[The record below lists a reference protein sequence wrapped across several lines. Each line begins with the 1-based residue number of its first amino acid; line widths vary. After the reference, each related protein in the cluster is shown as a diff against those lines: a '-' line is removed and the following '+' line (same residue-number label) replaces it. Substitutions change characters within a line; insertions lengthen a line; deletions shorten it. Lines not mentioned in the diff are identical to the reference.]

1 MNQLNQLIL
10 EGNVCRE
17 FKVART
23 VNGVYGELPIAVNR
37 FYRGAN
43 GEEVNEVSFFDIE
56 VRGRLAELCEK
67 YGKKGFSV
75 RIVGRLRQE
84 RWKDQDGMNRSKVCV
99 LAEHVEFLGNKEEG
113 A

>member
-17 FKVART
+17 FKAART
-23 VNGVYGELPIAVNR
+23 GNGVYGEMPIAVNC

-56 VRGRLAELCEK
+56 VRGSLAELCEK
-67 YGKKGFSV
+67 YGKKGTLV
-75 RIVGRLRQE
+75 RIVGRLKQE
-84 RWKDQDGMNRSKVCV
+84 RWKDSDGKSCSKVKI
-99 LAEHVEFLGNKEEG
+99 LAEHIDFLKSKEAE